1 MKQERPEQIL
11 LTEIDS
17 CLQSPITAAEKKLFL
32 NTKKRLEKRAYFPA
46 IVNSLKMELTPLAI
60 RQELSES
67 GRKIYKLLLDPKFP
81 ADKGLG
87 IGLATIFGGHVG

>member
-1 MKQERPEQIL
+1 MNKEKSETIL
-11 LTEIDS
+11 FNEINY
-17 CLQSPITAAEKKLFL
+17 CLQGIITAKERKIFL
-32 NTKKRLEKRAYFPA
+32 NIKKRLEKKEYFPA

-60 RQELSES
+60 RQELSDN
-67 GRKIYKLLLDPKFP
+67 GRKIYRLLLDPQFP